1 VRSEPDTSDRDDH
14 FDAVVIGSGF
24 GGSVAAWRL
33 KENCPEKKV
42 LLLERGMPYP
52 PGSFARTPHEM
63 RTNFWDPSDWLYGL
77 FEVWSFE
84 HCKAIV
90 SSGLGGG
97 SLIYANVMLEK
108 PTATFGPDDRNDGR
122 QWPWPVGAAQF
133 EELGRSYAMVKRD
146 LGAEQMPAAYVD
158 APPEATAAVP
168 KTRQFLDA
176 AAAARL
182 HEPQLAEIAVTFAG
196 PSEDPGTPFAEAS
209 DNLHH
214 RRRRSCAL
222 VGECDLGCNEGAKN
236 TLDYTYLSR
245 FKTAGGQIRTCC
257 EAFYLEREG
266 KRYAVHYRQHLKAR
280 SHVEKRAGADGK
292 ETDRELL
299 DVSAD
304 ETGRVTADVVVLAA
318 GTFGSSRL
326 LLLSQTGLPTMDTR
340 NLGRRFSSN
349 GDLLTVARNCI
360 DGESEHQRNLSPSR
374 GPVITAYA
382 TRKVKGEELWMED
395 AGGPMLSEWGWQLL
409 EVCEDTLAM
418 RGTLLKA
425 LRGRLR
431 GRVSRDIARLFGSA
445 RASSAMLP
453 MLTMGR
459 DRPGGRM
466 RLEGQELALD
476 WDPHGESRAYFD
488 RADETADSVAEG
500 LGGRLAPRWL
510 RKRARGVT
518 VHPLGGCPMAA
529 DAKDGVV
536 DADGQVFGCPGLF
549 VADGSVMPGPVG
561 PNPSL
566 TIAALADHIAKAAAR
581 RLGAGGPETG
591 GG

>member
-1 VRSEPDTSDRDDH
+1 MGEDD

-33 KENCPEKKV
+33 KESCPGKKV
-42 LLLERGMPYP
+42 LVLERGMPYP

-63 RTNFWDPSDWLYGL
+63 RSNFWDPSGWLYGL
-77 FEVWSFE
+77 FEVWSFD

-108 PTATFGPDDRNDGR
+108 PRPTFGADAPNDGR
-122 QWPWPVGAAQF
+122 RWPWPVGDEQF
-133 EELGRSYAMVKRD
+133 RELGEAYEMVKRD
-146 LGAEQMPAAYVD
+146 LGAGPVPQAYVD

-176 AAAARL
+176 AASAGL
-182 HEPQLAEIAVTFAG
+182 DEPQLAKIAVTFAG
-196 PSEDPGTPFAEAS
+196 PGEEPGAPFGHASE
-209 DNLHH
+209 NLHD
-214 RRRRSCAL
+214 RRRHACAL

-245 FKTAGGQIRTCC
+245 FKSAGGEIRTCC
-257 EAFYLEREG
+257 EAYFLSRNDEG
-266 KRYAVHYRQHLKAR
+266 YAVRYRQHLIAR
-280 SHVEKRAGADGK
+280 RRVERRAEADGK

-299 DVSAD
+299 DGSGGEARQVN
-304 ETGRVTADVVVLAA
+304 ADVVIVAA

-326 LLLSQTGLPTMDTR
+326 LLLSQTGLPHMDTR

-349 GDLLTVARNCI
+349 GDILTVASKCI
-360 DGESEHQRNLSPSR
+360 NGETAHQRELSPSR

-382 TRKVKGEELWMED
+382 TRKVKGEDLWMQD
-395 AGGPMLSEWGWQLL
+395 AGGPMLSEWGWQLS
-409 EVCEDTLAM
+409 EAFGDAVAMSDTLW
-418 RGTLLKA
+418 KVVS
-425 LRGRLR
+425 GRWR
-431 GRVSRDIARLFGSA
+431 GRVSRDIARLFGTS

-459 DRPGGRM
+459 DRPGGRL
-466 RLEGQELALD
+466 RLDGQGLALD
-476 WDPHGESRAYFD
+476 WDPSGASRPYFD
-488 RADETADSVAEG
+488 RADETAASVAKG

-510 RKRARGVT
+510 RRRARGVT

-529 DAKDGVV
+529 DASHGVV
-536 DADGQVFGCPGLF
+536 DPDGQVFGCPGLF

-566 TIAALADHIAKAAAR
+566 TIGALADHIARAAAR
-581 RLGAGGPETG
+581 RLASSGPGNG
-591 GG
+591 GGSPP